1 MLDSG
6 SSSVTLFR
14 ATSPTPLMEYTLPF
28 VVLNTTWF
36 HQSPLSS
43 DFSLVAL
50 THKYDV
56 VIMGDNVTLPED
68 PGASAKAL
76 QKGPAAPRRS
86 LFEEMF
92 GVPAITSLSS
102 PNEQA
107 QAMPDQGSDG
117 DVTVP
122 WRSSDTANFFDA
134 PSHLMPPIETFFESL
149 IDSFLRLRT
158 MDNETHAVQAED
170 GAAEAEDDMPVD
182 PAQETDLV
190 NAPIVSNEA
199 VLGVFVPLFKGMA
212 GMSIRSPSLNIT
224 FLTLVA
230 DAPDYGYRR
239 NKTAAPPK
247 AINGSPKNH
256 TRLNS
261 RAPTKNFV
269 HSDIQSLTP
278 DRSTP
283 SVTTK
288 AGRKRSRPSLDG

>member
-247 AINGSPKNH
+247 AINGSPKIH